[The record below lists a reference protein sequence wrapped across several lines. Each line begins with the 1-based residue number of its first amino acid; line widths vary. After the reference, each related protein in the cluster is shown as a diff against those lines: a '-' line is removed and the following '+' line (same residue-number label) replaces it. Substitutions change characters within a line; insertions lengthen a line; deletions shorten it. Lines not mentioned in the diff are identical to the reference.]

1 MIVVKSAEDLKKMSL
16 ACKLSKQVLKYAG
29 TQINPGMSTF
39 ELDKLIHD
47 YIVAH
52 GGRPSFLGLYDFPGS
67 ACISLNDEVIHGL
80 PDKKKIIRSGD
91 IVTVDVGACIGGFH
105 GDNAYTFRVGKV
117 SREAE
122 KLMRVTEECLNLGI
136 AAARRGNRI
145 GDIGYAV
152 QMHAEDN
159 GFGVIREY
167 VGHGVGREM
176 HEDPQVPNY
185 GRRGHG
191 VRLVPGM
198 TIAIEPM
205 ITEGSFKVKVLPDGW
220 TVKTEDGKLA
230 AHYENTILI
239 TKNGPVILTDCEDF

>member
-1 MIVVKSAEDLKKMSL
+1 
-16 ACKLSKQVLKYAG
+16 
-29 TQINPGMSTF
+29 MSTF